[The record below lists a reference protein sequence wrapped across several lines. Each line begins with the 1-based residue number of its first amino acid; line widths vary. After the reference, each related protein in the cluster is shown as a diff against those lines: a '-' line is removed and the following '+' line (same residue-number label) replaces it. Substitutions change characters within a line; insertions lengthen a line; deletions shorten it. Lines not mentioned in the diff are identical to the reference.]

1 MNLPPKEGVGN
12 AGCPLHPRPRV
23 HFVLVERTR
32 VTTSTPESPG
42 IPARNGFNGFLRAL
56 VSAKSARMCERAVLT
71 NRPSLDLSPFV
82 LEGRR
87 ACRGAW
93 DRSGVF
99 LNPNSCMG
107 LEPGPSKEGSWMMAQ
122 NDLVVARDRVDV
134 GIRWLSLRRTFAS
147 TAEGRREL
155 ASWLRR
161 RKVGKAVMEASGGYE
176 RDWAKALRAAKIEVR
191 IVDPKR
197 VRSFAQSAGRLAK
210 NDTIDAEMIA
220 WFAETFGEA
229 RGQAYDA
236 TREQLH
242 QMVNARQ
249 AMKDMQSKLASQG
262 EHAVPAAVQRIHAR
276 ISKTIAAELVKI
288 EAEITALIQ
297 ATPHFAELAEIIESV
312 PGIGRTTSAALI
324 AAMPEL
330 GQANNKNG
338 AALLG
343 VAPYDDDSGRRR
355 GERHIKGGRRRPR
368 NIFYMACLGAATQH
382 NPVLKAF
389 YDRLVAKGKL
399 KKVALTACM
408 RKLISILNIMIE
420 RRQKWDAK
428 RYAVS

>member
-1 MNLPPKEGVGN
+1 
-12 AGCPLHPRPRV
+12 
-23 HFVLVERTR
+23 
-32 VTTSTPESPG
+32 
-42 IPARNGFNGFLRAL
+42 
-56 VSAKSARMCERAVLT
+56 
-71 NRPSLDLSPFV
+71 
-82 LEGRR
+82 
-87 ACRGAW
+87 
-93 DRSGVF
+93 
-99 LNPNSCMG
+99 
-107 LEPGPSKEGSWMMAQ
+107 MMAQ
-122 NDLVVARDRVDV
+122 NDLVVAGIDVAKDKVDV
-134 GIRWLSLRRTFAS
+134 CIRSLSLKRTFAS

-161 RKVGKAVMEASGGYE
+161 KKVGKAVMEASGGYE
-176 RDWAKALRAAKIEVR
+176 REWAKALREARIEVR

-197 VRSFAQSAGRLAK
+197 VRSFARSAGRLAK

-220 WFAETFGEA
+220 WFAETFDEVQ
-229 RGQAYDA
+229 GQAYDA

-242 QMVNARQ
+242 QMVHARQ
-249 AMKDMQSKLASQG
+249 ALKDMQSKLASQG

-276 ISKTIAAELVKI
+276 ISKTIAIELVEV

-312 PGIGRTTSAALI
+312 PGIGRITSAALI
-324 AAMPEL
+324 ADMPEL
-330 GQANNKNG
+330 GQANNKIV
-338 AALLG
+338 ASLLG

-355 GERHIKGGRRRPR
+355 GERQIKGGRRRTR